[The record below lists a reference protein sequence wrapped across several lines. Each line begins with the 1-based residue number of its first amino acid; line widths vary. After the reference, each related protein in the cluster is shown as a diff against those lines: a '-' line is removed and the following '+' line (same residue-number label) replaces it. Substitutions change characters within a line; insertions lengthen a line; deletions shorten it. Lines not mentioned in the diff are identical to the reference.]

1 MPRGGWTWSGFGSGG
16 SDQIRLQA
24 RGGGMKLLTQGNSH
38 GTVRLYQR
46 MQKEMMIESEVKSE
60 VVEVRSFE

>member
-1 MPRGGWTWSGFGSGG
+1 VDGLGVDLEVE
-16 SDQIRLQA
+16 DQIRLDYKREA
-24 RGGGMKLLTQGNSH
+24 GVMKLLTQGNSH